1 MEDRKN
7 SEESG
12 DVPDKALYNLET
24 SVKPGSKWSKIRN
37 LRRAG
42 LAFRNS
48 PFRRQSR
55 PSSQSLV
62 DSSAVRTHRT
72 PMWDGYTGIES
83 VQLYIKS

>member
-7 SEESG
+7 SAESG

-55 PSSQSLV
+55 PSS
-62 DSSAVRTHRT
+62 AVRTHRT
-72 PMWDGYTGIES
+72 PMWDGYTGIEG
-83 VQLYIKS
+83 VQSYIKS